1 MLELLRYDG
10 KDNKMKRILLT
21 LLALVVFA
29 GILAGAGFAGYRFGF
44 QQGVQAA
51 SNSNTTVRPFERGN
65 DFNLR
70 RMPMP
75 YFGQDMPRFQR
86 GFGPRGLRM
95 MPFGRGFGF
104 LFSPIRLLIQLA
116 FLGLIVWLGYKLLTG
131 WRFSLTRPAV
141 ESPRSE
147 PAQPVESEVKNDEGT
162 G

>member
-1 MLELLRYDG
+1 
-10 KDNKMKRILLT
+10 MKRILLT
-21 LLALVVFA
+21 LLALVLFA
-29 GILAGAGFAGYRFGF
+29 GVLAGAGFAGYRFGY

-51 SNSNTTVRPFERGN
+51 SDSNTTVRPFGRGN

-86 GFGPRGLRM
+86 GFGPGGMRM

-104 LFSPIRLLIQLA
+104 FSPIRLLIQLA
-116 FLGLIVWLGYKLLTG
+116 FLGFIVWLVYKLLTG
-131 WRFSLTRPAV
+131 WRFSFTRPAV
-141 ESPRSE
+141 ESPRAE
-147 PAQPVESEVKNDEGT
+147 PAQAVESEAKNDEGT

>member
-1 MLELLRYDG
+1 
-10 KDNKMKRILLT
+10 
-21 LLALVVFA
+21 
-29 GILAGAGFAGYRFGF
+29 
-44 QQGVQAA
+44 
-51 SNSNTTVRPFERGN
+51 
-65 DFNLR
+65 
-70 RMPMP
+70 
-75 YFGQDMPRFQR
+75 
-86 GFGPRGLRM
+86 

-147 PAQPVESEVKNDEGT
+147 PAQPVEAEVKNDEGT

>member
-1 MLELLRYDG
+1 
-10 KDNKMKRILLT
+10 MKRILLT

-29 GILAGAGFAGYRFGF
+29 GVLAGAGFAGYRIGY

-51 SNSNTTVRPFERGN
+51 SDSNTTVLPFGRGN
-65 DFNLR
+65 DRNFR

-86 GFGPRGLRM
+86 GFGPGGWRM

-104 LFSPIRLLIQLA
+104 FSPIRLLIQLA
-116 FLGLIVWLGYKLLTG
+116 FLGLIVWLVYKLLTG

-141 ESPRSE
+141 ESPRVE
-147 PAQPVESEVKNDEGT
+147 PAQPVESEARKDEDSG
-162 G
+162 